1 LKKYLPYILGLLLF
15 SAIAILV
22 FTGDDKKAPHKFDPR
37 ITLRT
42 KDKIPYGTY
51 AAFTNLK
58 YLFRNATIL
67 TSRREPGFWD
77 SVSNY
82 DPQQAFI
89 TITDRFGADEY
100 EMNRLI
106 KFAEKGNDVF
116 ISARYLSAVA
126 DEKLGCNS
134 SAFDFSYVPVE
145 DLQEN
150 MSISL
155 VAPPF
160 NSKVEFNY
168 PGKTVNSFFTS
179 IDSSTT
185 DVLGVDEKGRP
196 NFIHLSAGKGN
207 FYVQLEPLAFSNY
220 FILHKNNIDY
230 YEKVISLINPATR
243 KIVWDEY
250 YLYKPKVSESPE
262 KNKGWMS
269 VLLKYP
275 AFKAALITA
284 ICSLVLF
291 VLLEM
296 RRKQRY
302 IPVVSKPRNDSL
314 DFIKTIGRLYYDNA
328 DHKNLCRKMS
338 AYFLEHVRTKYKLAT
353 GNLNEEFIENLQFK
367 SGVNEEQLRKIIS
380 FINNLNENNVV
391 TQRQLMNF
399 YKQLET
405 FYKKE

>member
-1 LKKYLPYILGLLLF
+1 
-15 SAIAILV
+15 
-22 FTGDDKKAPHKFDPR
+22 
-37 ITLRT
+37 
-42 KDKIPYGTY
+42 
-51 AAFTNLK
+51 
-58 YLFRNATIL
+58 
-67 TSRREPGFWD
+67 
-77 SVSNY
+77 
-82 DPQQAFI
+82 
-89 TITDRFGADEY
+89 
-100 EMNRLI
+100 MNRLI

-145 DLQEN
+145 YLQEN

-155 VAPPF
+155 VTPPF

-185 DVLGVDEKGRP
+185 DILGVDEKGRP

-207 FYVQLEPLAFSNY
+207 FFVHLEPLAFSNY
-220 FILHKNNIDY
+220 FILHKNNIAY
-230 YEKVISLINPATR
+230 YEKVFSLIDPATR
-243 KIVWDEY
+243 KIIWDEY
-250 YLYKPKVSESPE
+250 YLYKPKSSESPE

-269 VLLKYP
+269 VLLRYP
-275 AFKAALITA
+275 AFKVALITA
-284 ICSLVLF
+284 FCSLLLY

-314 DFIKTIGRLYYDNA
+314 DFIKTIGRLYYDKA

-338 AYFLEHVRTKYKLAT
+338 AYFLEHIRTKYKLAT
-353 GNLNEEFIENLQFK
+353 GVLNEEFINNLKFK
-367 SGVNEEQLRKIIS
+367 SGVNEEELQNIIS
-380 FINNLNENNVV
+380 FINSLNEQTVV